1 MPAGHGRHTEG
12 CPVQD
17 EPAGHVKGPEST
29 PTDGPSAD
37 VSMAMP
43 LDTFAPLL
51 PIVNPLIVIVQAEDG
66 AMDEPAIVM
75 TKAVAEV
82 TPHVAVRPSTLLAA
96 AATVGVMEDAKK
108 LEG

>member
-1 MPAGHGRHTEG
+1 VPAGHGRHTEG

-29 PTDGPSAD
+29 PTDGPPAD
-37 VSMAMP
+37 VLIAMP
-43 LDTFAPLL
+43 LVTFAPLL
-51 PIVNPLIVIVQAEDG
+51 PIVNPLIVIVHAEDE

-82 TPHVAVRPSTLLAA
+82 MPHVAVRLSTLLAP
-96 AATVGVMEDAKK
+96 AATVGVLEDAKK

>member
-1 MPAGHGRHTEG
+1 
-12 CPVQD
+12 
-17 EPAGHVKGPEST
+17 
-29 PTDGPSAD
+29 
-37 VSMAMP
+37 MAMP
-43 LDTFAPLL
+43 LATFAPLL

-75 TKAVAEV
+75 TRAVAEV
-82 TPHVAVRPSTLLAA
+82 TPHVAVRPSTLLVA